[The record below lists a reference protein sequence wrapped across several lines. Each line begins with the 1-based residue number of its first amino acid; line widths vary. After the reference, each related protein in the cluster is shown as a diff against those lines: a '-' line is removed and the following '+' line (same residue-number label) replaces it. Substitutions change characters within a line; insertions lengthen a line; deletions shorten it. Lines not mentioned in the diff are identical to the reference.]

1 MWIGQRQG
9 SAGGS
14 ALGLAEDFNYHVT
27 LRIFGHLIHLIVLET
42 VPLVTLG
49 LTSFCSEKNCSNSS
63 AFAAGGG
70 RFLGKVFA

>member
-1 MWIGQRQG
+1 VDR
-9 SAGGS
+9 SAARVS
-14 ALGLAEDFNYHVT
+14 RWECTRSSRIFNYHVT